1 MKLAATSMM
10 TLFGI
15 AFGVSAAMAQNNE
28 SEQGTSTGNDIYI
41 QDNYSQ
47 EQGQV
52 DGTQGVSSI
61 SVENDGT
68 STSEYSNSSSSWDDS
83 GTEELRVYSGKQ
95 DGNNVIRVAKVKR
108 PDGSDTSGDA
118 YKPH

>member
-1 MKLAATSMM
+1 MM
-10 TLFGI
+10 TLVGL
-15 AFGVSAAMAQNNE
+15 ACGLTSALAQNNE
-28 SEQGTSTGNDIYI
+28 NESQGSTNGNDIYI

-61 SVENDGT
+61 SVENDG
-68 STSEYSNSSSSWDDS
+68 SSSSEVANSSSSWDDS

-95 DGNNVIRVAKVKR
+95 DGNNVIRKAKVKL
-108 PDGSDTSGDA
+108 PDGSDSGGDA